1 MKIWAVR
8 VLMLGVMLAA
18 VTAGAQE
25 TPSGKVAIETKSIA
39 VGIGVSWGDG
49 KLTYQGKDHSFTVN
63 GLSVVDV
70 GVSKVSTTGNVY
82 HLKKLSDFAGNYAA
96 AEAGAALGAGKSA
109 VAMRNQNGVVMELTS
124 TATGIQ
130 FTLAQRGRDQVEVDV
145 EPSDCGAQIASIT
158 LTPESACCVDPA
170 SWYICGH
177 HMHFGAFFYGTV
189 DMPDAGADGPP
200 AHRRRYGQE
209 DYRRVYADLIAY
221 AEACD
226 QLGYDSMW
234 TAEHHFHDHGFEVVP
249 NVVLLNAVLA
259 QHTRRIRLGALIHVL
274 TAWHPIHFAED
285 YALADVL
292 AGGRL
297 LCGLGRGTEER
308 ESNVFG
314 VNVGYNNNADDLHN
328 REVFEEQVAIFKA
341 ATASER
347 FAHRGRHYTIPPEGL
362 TFRGEP
368 VTEFPLVPRPLDTPV
383 RIYQPISTEDTL
395 RYAAR
400 QRHVGVLANHPWE
413 RLVEWW
419 RQYAALVEKAHGVR
433 LRPGEDRI
441 LQVQL
446 HMADSAEAAVRT
458 ARRGHDELTK
468 LLWPNIIRRTPAL
481 ANRKPFALEERM
493 AGKSWIVGTPEQA
506 RDTLL
511 AMQEE
516 LGFEA
521 LLIFPHLP
529 GMRRADTLEQLGRFW
544 NEVRPALT
552 ARVPTKMVAGA

>member
-1 MKIWAVR
+1 M
-8 VLMLGVMLAA
+8 
-18 VTAGAQE
+18 
-25 TPSGKVAIETKSIA
+25 
-39 VGIGVSWGDG
+39 DG
-49 KLTYQGKDHSFTVN
+49 RAPL
-63 GLSVVDV
+63 
-70 GVSKVSTTGNVY
+70 
-82 HLKKLSDFAGNYAA
+82 
-96 AEAGAALGAGKSA
+96 
-109 VAMRNQNGVVMELTS
+109 
-124 TATGIQ
+124 
-130 FTLAQRGRDQVEVDV
+130 
-145 EPSDCGAQIASIT
+145 
-158 LTPESACCVDPA
+158 
-170 SWYICGH
+170 
-177 HMHFGAFFYGTV
+177 
-189 DMPDAGADGPP
+189 
-200 AHRRRYGQE
+200 
-209 DYRRVYADLIAY
+209 
-221 AEACD
+221 
-226 QLGYDSMW
+226 
-234 TAEHHFHDHGFEVVP
+234 
-249 NVVLLNAVLA
+249 
-259 QHTRRIRLGALIHVL
+259 RLGALIHVL

-419 RQYAALVEKAHGVR
+419 RRYGALVEEAHGVT
-433 LRPGEDRI
+433 LRPGEDRV

-446 HMADSAEAAVRT
+446 HMADSAEAAIRT

-481 ANRKPFALEERM
+481 ASRRPFALEERI
-493 AGKSWIVGTPEQA
+493 AGKSWIVGTPEQV

-544 NEVRPALT
+544 SEVRPALA
-552 ARVPTKMVAGA
+552 ARVPAKIVAGA